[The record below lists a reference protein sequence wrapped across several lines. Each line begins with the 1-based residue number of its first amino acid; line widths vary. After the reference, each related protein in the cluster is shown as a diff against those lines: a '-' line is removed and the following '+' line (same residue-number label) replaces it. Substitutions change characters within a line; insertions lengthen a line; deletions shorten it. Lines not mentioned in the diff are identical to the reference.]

1 MHTWLFLDYTRCKE
15 GEGESERANVLK
27 RISSSSAVSTN
38 YNNNPAEILKKI
50 LYHVVKMQ
58 LTRFFAQSVSVYRMC
73 LLLWCPWV
81 WVSLPQYQLKTS
93 HRSHHRLLLSCYV
106 RSFPFREC
114 RVPVVLANSADGL
127 FCGAYKIVLHRPLAT
142 YISLC

>member
-1 MHTWLFLDYTRCKE
+1 MFEHCGQIIMHTWLFLDYTRCKE

-58 LTRFFAQSVSVYRMC
+58 LTRFFAQSVSQCV
-73 LLLWCPWV
+73 
-81 WVSLPQYQLKTS
+81 
-93 HRSHHRLLLSCYV
+93 
-106 RSFPFREC
+106 
-114 RVPVVLANSADGL
+114 
-127 FCGAYKIVLHRPLAT
+127 
-142 YISLC
+142 